1 MPWAHGVAMGSRF
14 TRRRFLTALGAGAAY
29 LALTNTVG
37 CELLERTSKLTSL
50 RLPRVGPLRTP
61 KVWPLPS
68 VSSPAEE
75 GVWSFLSRPDL
86 SPAAVEV
93 TTTQAHEDTAPG
105 YIFAAL
111 KEGAG
116 GHGPMI
122 IDDQGQLVWFSN
134 YRSARDFKM
143 QYYKGRPVLTWW
155 EGKVTAGHGVGEYV
169 IFDASYRETGRVRAG
184 NGYRGDLHE
193 FLITPED
200 TALLVA
206 YAPRRTDLS
215 PISGPKDGMA
225 WEGIVQEVDIE
236 TGEVLFEWHSLE
248 HVGIEESYIELPED
262 PDYLY
267 DYFHINSIDVEPDG
281 NLLLC
286 ARNTWTVYK
295 VERNSGEVL
304 WRLGGKKSDFEMGE
318 GSRTAFQH
326 DARRQRDGTITIF
339 DNGAH
344 PKVHEQSRG
353 IVVELDEQK
362 MSAKLVREYTSPKK
376 RLSTSQGNVQLL
388 PNSNV
393 LIGWGSGPF
402 ISEFSYDGEL
412 LLNVRLP
419 PDGESYRAFRF
430 PWSGYPD
437 EDPAVAL
444 EQGPDDKV
452 TLYASWNGAM
462 EVDAWEVLAGPRQ
475 RRLESVGSVPRDGFE
490 TAMLVQ
496 TSHSYVAVR
505 AKDRLGQPL
514 GSSAPVKL
522 STRKYTKVHSTEGV
536 GTHGQGNG
544 KVVQRTE
551 GLGLHLPRR
560 RE

>member
-1 MPWAHGVAMGSRF
+1 MGSRF
-14 TRRRFLTALGAGAAY
+14 TRRRFLTALGACVAY

-37 CELLERTSKLTSL
+37 CELLGRTSKLTSL
-50 RLPRVGPLRTP
+50 RLPRVDPLRTP
-61 KVWPLPS
+61 RVWPLPS
-68 VSSPAEE
+68 VSSSPEE
-75 GVWSFLSRPDL
+75 GVWSFRSRPDL
-86 SPAAVEV
+86 SPGALKM
-93 TTTQAHEDTAPG
+93 TTTQAHDDTAPG

-111 KEGAG
+111 KEGTG
-116 GHGPMI
+116 EHGPMI
-122 IDDQGQLVWFSN
+122 IDDQGELVWYGK

-169 IFDASYRETGRVRAG
+169 IFDGSYREIARVRAG

-193 FLITPED
+193 FIITPED

-206 YAPRRTDLS
+206 YAPARTNLS
-215 PISGPKDGMA
+215 PIGGPKDGMA
-225 WEGIVQEVDIE
+225 WEGILQEVDIQS
-236 TGEVLFEWHSLE
+236 GEVIFEWHSLD

-262 PDYLY
+262 SDHLY

-295 VERNSGEVL
+295 VERNSGAVV
-304 WRLGGKKSDFEMGE
+304 WRLGGKKSDFEMGP
-318 GSRTAFQH
+318 GTQSAFQH

-344 PKVHEQSRG
+344 PKVHDRSRG
-353 IVVELDEQK
+353 IMVELDEQK
-362 MSAKLVREYTSPKK
+362 MSVKLVREYTSPKK
-376 RLSTSQGNVQLL
+376 RLSTSQGNMQLL

-402 ISEFSYDGEL
+402 VSEFSYDGEL

-419 PDGESYRAFRF
+419 PEGESYRAFRF

-437 EDPAVAL
+437 DDPTVAV

-452 TLYASWNGAM
+452 ILYASWNGAT
-462 EVDAWEVLAGPRQ
+462 EVATWEVLAGPRQ
-475 RRLESVGSVPRDGFE
+475 GRLEWVGAVPRDGFE
-490 TAMLVQ
+490 TSMLVQ
-496 TSHSYVAVR
+496 TFDPYIAVR
-505 AKDRLGQPL
+505 AKDHFGQVLGI
-514 GSSAPVKL
+514 SAPVTL
-522 STRKYTKVHSTEGV
+522 
-536 GTHGQGNG
+536 
-544 KVVQRTE
+544 
-551 GLGLHLPRR
+551 
-560 RE
+560 

>member
-1 MPWAHGVAMGSRF
+1 MGSRY
-14 TRRRFLTALGAGAAY
+14 TRRRFLTALGACVAY

-37 CELLERTSKLTSL
+37 CELLGRTSKLTSL
-50 RLPRVGPLRTP
+50 RLPGVGPLRTP
-61 KVWPLPS
+61 RVWPLPS
-68 VSSPAEE
+68 VSSSPEE
-75 GVWSFLSRPDL
+75 GVWSFRSRPDL
-86 SPAAVEV
+86 SPAALEM
-93 TTTQAHEDTAPG
+93 TTTQAHDDTAPG

-111 KEGAG
+111 KEGTG
-116 GHGPMI
+116 EHGPMI
-122 IDDQGQLVWFSN
+122 IDDQGELVWFGR

-143 QYYKGRPVLTWW
+143 QYYKGGPVLTWW

-169 IFDASYRETGRVRAG
+169 IFDDSYREIARVRAG

-206 YAPRRTDLS
+206 YAPARTNLS
-215 PISGPKDGMA
+215 PIGGPKDGMA
-225 WEGIVQEVDIE
+225 WEGIVQEVDIQS
-236 TGEVLFEWHSLE
+236 GEVIFEWHSLE

-262 PDYLY
+262 SDLLY

-286 ARNTWTVYK
+286 ARNTWSVYK
-295 VERNSGEVL
+295 VERESGKL
-304 WRLGGKKSDFEMGE
+304 IWRLGGKKGDFEMGQ
-318 GSRTAFQH
+318 GTRIAYQH

-344 PKVHEQSRG
+344 PKVHDRSRG

-376 RLSTSQGNVQLL
+376 RLSTSQGNMQLL

-402 ISEFSYDGEL
+402 VSEFSHEGEL
-412 LLNVRLP
+412 LFEARLP
-419 PDGESYRAFRF
+419 HDGESYRAFRF

-437 EDPAVAL
+437 DGPTVAV

-452 TLYASWNGAM
+452 ILYASWNGAT
-462 EVDAWEVLAGPRQ
+462 EVATWEVLAGPRQ
-475 RRLESVGSVPRDGFE
+475 GRLEWVGAVPRDGFE
-490 TAMLVQ
+490 TSMLVQ
-496 TSHSYVAVR
+496 SFDPYVAVR
-505 AKDRLGQPL
+505 AKGHFGQVLGI
-514 GSSAPVKL
+514 SAPVTL
-522 STRKYTKVHSTEGV
+522 
-536 GTHGQGNG
+536 
-544 KVVQRTE
+544 
-551 GLGLHLPRR
+551 
-560 RE
+560 

>member
-1 MPWAHGVAMGSRF
+1 MDTRF
-14 TRRRFLTALGAGAAY
+14 TRRRFLTALSAGAAY

-37 CELLERTSKLTSL
+37 CELFGRTSKVRYLDI
-50 RLPRVGPLRTP
+50 PRISPLRTP
-61 KVWPLPS
+61 KVWPLPM
-68 VSSPAEE
+68 VSPDPPK
-75 GVWSFLSRPDL
+75 GVWAFRSRPDL

-93 TTTQAHEDTAPG
+93 TTAQAHKDTAAG
-105 YIFAAL
+105 YIFVAF
-111 KEGAG
+111 KEGIG
-116 GHGPMI
+116 ENGPMI
-122 IDDQGQLVWFSN
+122 IDDQGQLVWFGK

-143 QYYKGRPVLTWW
+143 QYYQGAPVLSWW

-169 IFDASYRETGRVRAG
+169 IFDDSYREIARVRAG

-215 PISGPKDGMA
+215 QIGGLKDGMA
-225 WEGIVQEVDIE
+225 WEGIVQEVEIE
-236 TGEVLFEWHSLE
+236 TGKVLFEWHSLE

-281 NLLLC
+281 NLLVC

-295 VERNSGEVL
+295 VERKSGKII
-304 WRLGGKKSDFEMGE
+304 WRLDGKKSDFEMSTGTR
-318 GSRTAFQH
+318 SAYQH

-344 PKVHEQSRG
+344 PKVHDQSRG
-353 IVVELDEQK
+353 IVVELDEEK
-362 MSAKLVREYTSPKK
+362 MSAKLVCEYTSPQK
-376 RLSTSQGNVQLL
+376 RISTSQGNIQLL

-412 LLNVRLP
+412 LFEARFP
-419 PDGESYRAFRF
+419 PECESYRAFRF
-430 PWSGYPD
+430 PWSGHSTD
-437 EDPAVAL
+437 EPAVAV

-452 TLYASWNGAM
+452 TLFASWNGATG
-462 EVDAWEVLAGPRQ
+462 VTTWEVLAGPRPG
-475 RRLESVGSVPRDGFE
+475 RLKWVGSVPRDGFE

-496 TSHSYVAVR
+496 TFDPYVAVR
-505 AKDRLGQPL
+505 AKDHFGQPL
-514 GSSAPVKL
+514 GTSAPVKL
-522 STRKYTKVHSTEGV
+522 
-536 GTHGQGNG
+536 
-544 KVVQRTE
+544 
-551 GLGLHLPRR
+551 
-560 RE
+560 